1 MNKLRRW
8 AAVSVL
14 LTVSALAA
22 LPTYCQ
28 EARTPDVI
36 FVPTE
41 QAVVDEMLR
50 MAKVSKNSVVYDL
63 GCGDG
68 RIVITAARHY
78 GARGVGIDIDP
89 ERIRNMH
96 YGGGAGA
103 HRNPPPAF
111 HSTQTCVS
119 RCCLCA
125 ASVDRR
131 WILVYYNYQS
141 RRALTEQ
148 RMLETARALTLV
160 VDRELASIQASL
172 SVLATSTSLV
182 SGDLPAFYH
191 RAQVVLES
199 HPDSHIILSDA
210 TAQQILNTVLPFGAP
225 LPKRSTPDTVCQV
238 YATGRPLITDVYK
251 SAVAGHFRIFVEVPV
266 FRDGRVVYD
275 LAMIVFPDRFGT
287 VLSQQH
293 LPPEWVGSILDSNQV
308 VVTRTRLAEKFVG
321 RQAGP
326 VARQSRPCRGL
337 RDDA

>member
-125 ASVDRR
+125 AGVDRR

-191 RAQVVLES
+191 RVQVVLEAY
-199 HPDSHIILSDA
+199 PDAHINLADA
-210 TAQQILNTVLPFGAP
+210 TGQELLNTALPFGAP
-225 LPKRSTPDTVCQV
+225 LPQRNTQDARKLF
-238 YATGRPLITDVYK
+238 ATGRPLVTSVFRG
-251 SAVAGHFRIFVEVPV
+251 AVTGKLAISVDVPV

>member
-1 MNKLRRW
+1 
-8 AAVSVL
+8 
-14 LTVSALAA
+14 
-22 LPTYCQ
+22 
-28 EARTPDVI
+28 
-36 FVPTE
+36 
-41 QAVVDEMLR
+41 
-50 MAKVSKNSVVYDL
+50 
-63 GCGDG
+63 
-68 RIVITAARHY
+68 
-78 GARGVGIDIDP
+78 
-89 ERIRNMH
+89 
-96 YGGGAGA
+96 
-103 HRNPPPAF
+103 
-111 HSTQTCVS
+111 
-119 RCCLCA
+119 
-125 ASVDRR
+125 
-131 WILVYYNYQS
+131 
-141 RRALTEQ
+141 
-148 RMLETARALTLV
+148 MLETARALTLV

-225 LPKRSTPDTVCQV
+225 LPKRSTPDTVRQV

-251 SAVAGHFRIFVEVPV
+251 SAVAGHFRICVEVPV